1 MAANGGILG
10 GLIQQLRILMA
21 FVRRT
26 RAFNIQF
33 LVLGLMAQL
42 HLCSEPFK
50 INVFILII
58 IPMCTLIHVVSTEF
72 E

>member
-33 LVLGLMAQL
+33 LVLGLMAQFTFAL
-42 HLCSEPFK
+42 NPSKLMYLF
-50 INVFILII
+50 
-58 IPMCTLIHVVSTEF
+58 
-72 E
+72 